1 VVNDRGKLLELVDVR
16 KLYDGQTA
24 LDGVDLTVREGEFLG
39 VVGPS
44 GSGKSTLLHVM
55 GGLLKPTSG
64 DVIFKGNDVYKGEE
78 RKLAWYRKRVG
89 FVFQSFNLL
98 NELTVFENVL
108 LSMAIAG
115 MREDKKAAFAVLEKV
130 GMLEKW
136 NSKPTMLSVGEC
148 QRVAIARCVV
158 RNPQLILADE
168 PTGSL
173 DTENKVK
180 IMEIFNTVHEEGR
193 TVVVVSHDPSTLK
206 GAERII
212 ELVDGKIVRE
222 VVRSGI
228 S

>member
-1 VVNDRGKLLELVDVR
+1 MNDGEKLLELVDVR

-24 LDGVDLTVREGEFLG
+24 LDGVTLTVREGEFLG

-55 GGLLKPTSG
+55 GGLLSPTSG
-64 DVIFKGNDVYKGEE
+64 DVIFKGDDVYKGNE

-98 NELTVFENVL
+98 NELSVFENIL

-115 MREDKKAAFAVLEKV
+115 MREDKKAAFAVLDKV

-136 NSKPTMLSVGEC
+136 NAKPSTLSVGEC

-158 RNPQLILADE
+158 RNPLLIFADE

-180 IMEIFNTVHEEGR
+180 IMEIFNAVHEEGR
-193 TVVVVSHDPSTLK
+193 TIVVVSHDPSTLK
-206 GAERII
+206 EAERIV

-222 VVRSGI
+222 IVKNGI
-228 S
+228 

>member
-1 VVNDRGKLLELVDVR
+1 VNDGEKLLELVDVR

-24 LDGVDLTVREGEFLG
+24 LDGVTLTVREGEFLG

-55 GGLLKPTSG
+55 GGLLSPTSG
-64 DVIFKGNDVYKGEE
+64 DVIFKGDDVYKGNE

-98 NELTVFENVL
+98 NELSVFENIL

-115 MREDKKAAFAVLEKV
+115 MREDKKAAFAVLDKV

-136 NSKPTMLSVGEC
+136 NAKPSTLSVGEC

-158 RNPQLILADE
+158 RNPLLIFADE

-180 IMEIFNTVHEEGR
+180 IMEIFNAVHEEGR
-193 TVVVVSHDPSTLK
+193 TIVVVSHDPSTLK
-206 GAERII
+206 EAERIVK
-212 ELVDGKIVRE
+212 LVDGKIVRE
-222 VVRSGI
+222 MVRDGI
-228 S
+228 

>member
-1 VVNDRGKLLELVDVR
+1 MLELVDVR

-24 LDGVDLTVREGEFLG
+24 LDGVTLTVREGEFLG

-55 GGLLKPTSG
+55 GGLLSPTSG
-64 DVIFKGNDVYKGEE
+64 DVIFKGDDVYKGNE

-98 NELTVFENVL
+98 NELSVFENIL

-115 MREDKKAAFAVLEKV
+115 MREDKKAAFAVLDKV

-136 NSKPTMLSVGEC
+136 NAKPSTLSVGEC

-158 RNPQLILADE
+158 RNPLLIFADE

-180 IMEIFNTVHEEGR
+180 IMEIFNAVHEEGR
-193 TVVVVSHDPSTLK
+193 TIVVVSHDPSTLK
-206 GAERII
+206 EAERIV

-222 VVRSGI
+222 IVKNGI
-228 S
+228 

>member
-1 VVNDRGKLLELVDVR
+1 VNDGEKLLELVDVR

-24 LDGVDLTVREGEFLG
+24 LDGVTLTVREGEFLG

-55 GGLLKPTSG
+55 GGLLSPTSG
-64 DVIFKGNDVYKGEE
+64 DVIFKGDDVYKGNE

-98 NELTVFENVL
+98 NELSVFENIL
-108 LSMAIAG
+108 LSMTIAG
-115 MREDKKAAFAVLEKV
+115 MREDKKAAFAVLDKV

-136 NSKPTMLSVGEC
+136 NAKPSTLSVGEC

-158 RNPQLILADE
+158 RNPLLIFADE

-180 IMEIFNTVHEEGR
+180 IMEIFNAVHEEGR
-193 TVVVVSHDPSTLK
+193 TIVVVSHDPSTLK
-206 GAERII
+206 EAERIV

-222 VVRSGI
+222 IVKNGI
-228 S
+228 

>member
-1 VVNDRGKLLELVDVR
+1 MNDGEKLLELVDVR

-24 LDGVDLTVREGEFLG
+24 LDGVTLTVREGEFLG

-55 GGLLKPTSG
+55 GGLLSPTSG
-64 DVIFKGNDVYKGEE
+64 DVIFKGDDVYKGNE

-98 NELTVFENVL
+98 NELSVFENIL

-115 MREDKKAAFAVLEKV
+115 MRENKKAAFAVLDKV

-136 NSKPTMLSVGEC
+136 NAKPSTLSVGEC

-158 RNPQLILADE
+158 RNPLLIFADE

-180 IMEIFNTVHEEGR
+180 IMEIFNAVHEEGR
-193 TVVVVSHDPSTLK
+193 TIVVVSHDPSTLK
-206 GAERII
+206 EAERIVK
-212 ELVDGKIVRE
+212 LVDGKIVRE
-222 VVRSGI
+222 MVRDGI
-228 S
+228 

>member
-1 VVNDRGKLLELVDVR
+1 MNDGEKLLELVDVR

-24 LDGVDLTVREGEFLG
+24 LDGVTLTVREGEFLG

-55 GGLLKPTSG
+55 GGLLSPTSG
-64 DVIFKGNDVYKGEE
+64 DVIFKGDDVYKGNE

-98 NELTVFENVL
+98 NELSVFENIL
-108 LSMAIAG
+108 LSMTIAG
-115 MREDKKAAFAVLEKV
+115 MREDKKAAFAVLDKV

-136 NSKPTMLSVGEC
+136 NAKPSTLSVGEC

-158 RNPQLILADE
+158 RNPLLIFADE

-180 IMEIFNTVHEEGR
+180 IMEIFNAVHEEGR
-193 TVVVVSHDPSTLK
+193 TIVVVSHDPSTLK
-206 GAERII
+206 EAERIV

-222 VVRSGI
+222 IVKNGI
-228 S
+228 

>member
-1 VVNDRGKLLELVDVR
+1 VNDGEKLLELVDVR

-24 LDGVDLTVREGEFLG
+24 LDGVTLTVREGEFLG

-55 GGLLKPTSG
+55 GGLLSPTSG
-64 DVIFKGNDVYKGEE
+64 DVIFKGDDVYKGNE

-98 NELTVFENVL
+98 NELSVFENIL

-115 MREDKKAAFAVLEKV
+115 MREDKKAAFAVLDKV

-136 NSKPTMLSVGEC
+136 NAKPSTLSVGEC

-158 RNPQLILADE
+158 RNPLLIFADE

-180 IMEIFNTVHEEGR
+180 IMEIFNAVHEEGR
-193 TVVVVSHDPSTLK
+193 TIVVVSHDPSTLK
-206 GAERII
+206 EAERIV

-222 VVRSGI
+222 IVKNGI
-228 S
+228 

>member
-1 VVNDRGKLLELVDVR
+1 VNDGEKLLELVDVR

-24 LDGVDLTVREGEFLG
+24 LDGVTLTVREGEFLG

-55 GGLLKPTSG
+55 GGLLSPTSG
-64 DVIFKGNDVYKGEE
+64 DVIFKGDDVYKGNE

-98 NELTVFENVL
+98 NELSVFENIL

-115 MREDKKAAFAVLEKV
+115 MREDKKAAFAVLDKV

-136 NSKPTMLSVGEC
+136 NAKPSTLSVGEC

-158 RNPQLILADE
+158 RNPLLIFADE

-180 IMEIFNTVHEEGR
+180 IMEIFNAVHEEGR
-193 TVVVVSHDPSTLK
+193 TIVVVSHDPSTLK
-206 GAERII
+206 EAERIVK
-212 ELVDGKIVRE
+212 LVDGKIVRE
-222 VVRSGI
+222 IVRDGI
-228 S
+228 